1 MLEKFQL
8 RANATSVSDPS
19 AVPGYSAC
27 LSEPASRRPT
37 VGTKSHTGLRFRK
50 GDEDPVPHE
59 DDLASASH
67 IDETPETGILQGIPE
82 SLRVASGLRV
92 LLGNAK
98 PVLAPGFSG
107 VSQSRAGL
115 DIHHELVIYCFN

>member
-19 AVPGYSAC
+19 VVPGYSAC

-37 VGTKSHTGLRFRK
+37 VSTKSHTGLRFRK

-59 DDLASASH
+59 DDLANASQ
-67 IDETPETGILQGIPE
+67 IDETPETVWHP
-82 SLRVASGLRV
+82 
-92 LLGNAK
+92 
-98 PVLAPGFSG
+98 PG
-107 VSQSRAGL
+107 
-115 DIHHELVIYCFN
+115 DT

>member
-1 MLEKFQL
+1 M
-8 RANATSVSDPS
+8 
-19 AVPGYSAC
+19 PGYSAF

-37 VGTKSHTGLRFRK
+37 VSTKSHTGLRFRK
-50 GDEDPVPHE
+50 GDEDPVLHE

-67 IDETPETGILQGIPE
+67 IDETPEIVRILQGIPE
-82 SLRVASGLRV
+82 SLRVVARQRQ
-92 LLGNAK
+92 A
-98 PVLAPGFSG
+98 AG

>member
-19 AVPGYSAC
+19 AVRGYSAC

-37 VGTKSHTGLRFRK
+37 VSTKSHTGLRFRK

-59 DDLASASH
+59 D
-67 IDETPETGILQGIPE
+67 ETPETVRHPPGDTGEPQG
-82 SLRVASGLRV
+82 SQR
-92 LLGNAK
+92 
-98 PVLAPGFSG
+98 APGFARQRQAG
-107 VSQSRAGL
+107 AGSRVFWRESVQGWL
-115 DIHHELVIYCFN
+115 GYSP

>member
-1 MLEKFQL
+1 M
-8 RANATSVSDPS
+8 
-19 AVPGYSAC
+19 PGYSAY

-37 VGTKSHTGLRFRK
+37 VSTKSHTGLRFRK

-67 IDETPETGILQGIPE
+67 MDETPETVRHPPGDIEEPQG
-82 SLRVASGLRV
+82 SQR
-92 LLGNAK
+92 
-98 PVLAPGFSG
+98 APSFARQRQVCAGSRA
-107 VSQSRAGL
+107 RAGL